1 MNERPIKQPGT
12 DHPITISPTP
22 GRVVVTAGGR
32 VLADSRCALTLREAG
47 YPDVQY
53 LPREDIDLTRLQGS
67 EHASYC
73 PYKGEA
79 AYFHLLD
86 GAANVAWSYPAP
98 YPAVAGIRDYL
109 AFYPDRV
116 DAIELTPLER

>member
-1 MNERPIKQPGT
+1 MNDRPIKQPGP
-12 DHPITISPTP
+12 DHPIRVSPTSE
-22 GRVVVTAGGR
+22 RVLVRAGGR
-32 VLADSRCALTLREAG
+32 MLADSRRALTLSEAG

-53 LPREDIDLTRLQGS
+53 LPRADIDLTRLQSS

-79 AYFHLLD
+79 AYFHLVD

-116 DAIELTPLER
+116 DAIELIPSER